1 MLIFP
6 PPSCRILHAVAFTWT
21 HFPSLPV
28 CLFSLA
34 SGPKWLVI
42 LDLWGSVNYH
52 TPKNSRLNN
61 REIIRTSDD
70 VSSSNSSCCSLGM
83 EANHWMQRT
92 SQLEHLP
99 KAPATKSNHSYR
111 AARDEVMLWKALLR
125 QLKTWNTIQPST
137 AELCVFK
144 CISLILKRWLT
155 GALLPLIQMY
165 EPLLHLTELT
175 TLLC

>member
-6 PPSCRILHAVAFTWT
+6 PQSCRILHAVAFTEPR
-21 HFPSLPV
+21 FPSPPV

-70 VSSSNSSCCSLGM
+70 VSSNSSCCDLGM
-83 EANHWMQRT
+83 EANHSMQRT

-99 KAPATKSNHSYR
+99 KAPSTKSNHSYR
-111 AARDEVMLWKALLR
+111 AARDMVMLWKVLLS
-125 QLKTWNTIQPST
+125 QLKNWNTIQPSS

-144 CISLILKRWLT
+144 FYLWSLNSQEMIDSCSPSFETVVWTFPAPGCLNS
-155 GALLPLIQMY
+155 
-165 EPLLHLTELT
+165 
-175 TLLC
+175 